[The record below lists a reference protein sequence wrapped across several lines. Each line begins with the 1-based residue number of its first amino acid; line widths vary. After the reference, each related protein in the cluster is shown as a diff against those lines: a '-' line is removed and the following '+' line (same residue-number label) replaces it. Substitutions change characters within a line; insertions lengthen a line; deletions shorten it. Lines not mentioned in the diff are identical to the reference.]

1 MDHGSFLHWLCPSS
15 LVAPAGVSR
24 PSLSRAAMCAGVC
37 GTLQLIPV
45 GWLPR
50 HSGRCLLVVVS
61 TRRLL
66 NSEVGQCTSWS
77 LSPHWPGA
85 SLPVVVPFNSGAR
98 DASLTLR
105 IRRRFKTLPLG
116 GAVARCLC
124 RPRAYVHVTAR
135 RSFDLMICWTAAPLP
150 LPFSPLGLFPEFVH
164 WWTYL
169 SLCEGPL
176 PSPLLAF
183 SLCVGFPP
191 RPFPV

>member
-1 MDHGSFLHWLCPSS
+1 MCAGVCGSLL
-15 LVAPAGVSR
+15 APAGVSR

-85 SLPVVVPFNSGAR
+85 SLPVIVPFNSGSYVHVNRPSLLACAAPPSAR
-98 DASLTLR
+98 FADVLGLCGAASQ
-105 IRRRFKTLPLG
+105 
-116 GAVARCLC
+116 AVPSCTGCCL
-124 RPRAYVHVTAR
+124 RAYVHCSSLRYCGTTEQSPVHFEY
-135 RSFDLMICWTAAPLP
+135 SSVGGLPPLWRTP
-150 LPFSPLGLFPEFVH
+150 KQKSV
-164 WWTYL
+164 
-169 SLCEGPL
+169 
-176 PSPLLAF
+176 LALTCREDYIF
-183 SLCVGFPP
+183 
-191 RPFPV
+191 